1 MISLNLILVQ
11 GTPLDF
17 HKTVLVGRP
26 RSSLIS
32 FANNAQT
39 YQIRVSQGGYDIEEV
54 RDCCS
59 ILRVT
64 NVEKDR
70 DDLKRN
76 KGSRVPGTL
85 EWIASNESY
94 QEWQSSGPDTL
105 WISAGPGRGKTML
118 SLYILEDLENRFTAS
133 AIPPGPIHPERL
145 DKKVELYY
153 FFCSSQ
159 DRSRRGAVAV
169 LRNLIYQIITKHD
182 DLMKYVLDFLQPMTV
197 GPEQYLSTHRPSD
210 MDKQHDTEIETTQS
224 LGKSNE
230 QSQYAGAK
238 SSVLNRLSGQSAVR
252 NVFRSQAAAKE
263 QSEKDMNV
271 VEEQQRENKI
281 EDRPGNKSPVFPLRS
296 GKPPKDD
303 QSQDK
308 PEEQRLA
315 VPIEITEKTSPK
327 SRQLE
332 LLGASDLAYILRRL
346 ILELDADKAFFLLD
360 GVDECVKEEQGALIP
375 TLLSLSDVK
384 LGKFKLLMVS
394 QPTIGGMGTTPTI
407 KLEEDTTR
415 DVKKYVSQSVQ
426 RFAGFPGFNEDIRK
440 EVERELLERAEGTF
454 LWISLVM
461 SEIEKYKYTC
471 TEILDT
477 VRSTPQ
483 GLSNTYRHMLQQID
497 GDHLQK
503 VDQILRWV
511 TAAMRPLTL
520 QELSEI
526 IEHPSGHVMSP
537 AQAVREKVKLCGG
550 LIEARQ
556 NEVAFIHTSAK
567 EFLLHGKTDADG
579 KVELFHNEPRT
590 LHYEVAQA
598 CYNTIRDSN
607 LSRVE
612 VKVSELSDQEE
623 PKLLRYAIMHWIE
636 HVKASETWAE
646 KNFDPDAEFF
656 RRDSKLRKNW
666 WTAYLNESQKDDPKK
681 FNLSSLLHLAAYF
694 GIEPWVKQAFGKSW
708 IAKQGTILTMEMDHY
723 YRTPLHI
730 AVEQGH
736 GPVVSLLLKQGIDSE
751 WKEAS
756 MFATPLHLA
765 ARNGHRD
772 ICEILLRDN
781 NHKTKIN
788 ARNRFDSTPLTE
800 AARGGHM
807 GVVKL
812 LVARGADVNG
822 SIDKQSR
829 SLWRQVEYL
838 SSSTVRAFGSL
849 DGPTYEQ
856 RSTPVIEAAR
866 RNHADIIKYLAQNQA
881 DIEVRTPSGR
891 NALQVAAFDGQL
903 KSMEALVSCHA
914 NVQGED
920 KWSQTALLLASWQ
933 NHADAVKWLL
943 SQGANIDAA
952 NKWGLTPLIIAA
964 RHGHT
969 KPMRILLE
977 AGAKGECEDH
987 DGYTA
992 LALAAFHGQVAAV
1005 KLLIEHNA
1013 DVNTQTNFGDTA
1025 MMQAIRKN
1033 LTDDHVEIVQILLKS
1048 GANVDLQNHSGLTPL
1063 MKVAELS
1070 EGDAATIVEHLLQKG
1085 AAPDARDNEGR
1096 TALMRAI
1103 HGGSR
1108 TTQELLIDQGA
1119 DLEARDALGVTA
1131 LIFAAGYSDPNT
1143 VEFLLDRGAD
1153 IEAQDNFGLT
1163 PLMKAGKCGTADT
1176 VSVLLDRGAK
1186 IDAVDSQNKEALDHV
1201 ATRNRGDIIK
1211 LLTSRGASRRKLT
1224 MLNWA
1229 AEGFSDSIYW
1239 TVEICRKWESDWEV
1253 AELKKLKVNPGEKG
1267 ADETSSEEKES
1278 PRIIGH
1284 DNTAGLDM
1292 GEMKINIGGKSGRHA
1307 KERTH
1312 DVQGSCDNAPVVVGS
1327 ERTRMDLT
1335 QISSPSADKI
1345 ESGQGVSRVS
1355 ASDAESKD
1363 EMEA

>member
-1 MISLNLILVQ
+1 
-11 GTPLDF
+11 
-17 HKTVLVGRP
+17 
-26 RSSLIS
+26 
-32 FANNAQT
+32 
-39 YQIRVSQGGYDIEEV
+39 
-54 RDCCS
+54 
-59 ILRVT
+59 
-64 NVEKDR
+64 
-70 DDLKRN
+70 
-76 KGSRVPGTL
+76 
-85 EWIASNESY
+85 
-94 QEWQSSGPDTL
+94 
-105 WISAGPGRGKTML
+105 
-118 SLYILEDLENRFTAS
+118 
-133 AIPPGPIHPERL
+133 
-145 DKKVELYY
+145 
-153 FFCSSQ
+153 
-159 DRSRRGAVAV
+159 
-169 LRNLIYQIITKHD
+169 
-182 DLMKYVLDFLQPMTV
+182 MTV
-197 GPEQYLSTHRPSD
+197 GPEQYLNTHRPSD
-210 MDKQHDTEIETTQS
+210 IDRQDDTEIETTQS

-238 SSVLNRLSGQSAVR
+238 RSVLNRLPGQSAVR
-252 NVFRSQAAAKE
+252 NAFRSRTTAKE
-263 QSEKDMNV
+263 QSENDMNV
-271 VEEQQRENKI
+271 AKEQQRENDI
-281 EDRPGNKSPVFPLRS
+281 EDRPGNKSPIFPLRS
-296 GKPPKDD
+296 GNPPKDEP
-303 QSQDK
+303 SQDK

-315 VPIEITEKTSPK
+315 NPIEITERASSK

-346 ILELDADKAFFLLD
+346 ILELDVDKAFFLLD
-360 GVDECVKEEQGALIP
+360 GVDECAKGEQVALIP
-375 TLLSLSDVK
+375 ALLSLSDVK

-394 QPTIGGMGTTPTI
+394 QPTVGGMGTTSTI

-415 DVKKYVSQSVQ
+415 DVEKYVSQSVQ
-426 RFAGFPGFNEDIRK
+426 RFAKFTGFNEEIRK
-440 EVERELLERAEGTF
+440 EVERELLKRAEGTF

-461 SEIEKYKYTC
+461 SEMKKKNTC
-471 TEILDT
+471 TEILVT
-477 VRSTPQ
+477 VRSTPR

-497 GDHLQK
+497 GEHVQK
-503 VDQILRWV
+503 VDQVLRWV

-526 IEHPSGHVMSP
+526 IEHPSGHVISP
-537 AQAVREKVKLCGG
+537 AQAVRDEVTLCGG

-567 EFLLHGKTDADG
+567 EFLLHGKTVDDG
-579 KVELFHNEPRT
+579 KVELFHKEPRT

-623 PKLLRYAIMHWIE
+623 PKLLRYAITHWME

-656 RRDSKLRKNW
+656 RRNSKLRENW

-772 ICEILLRDN
+772 ICEILLRDD

-788 ARNRFDSTPLTE
+788 ARNRFESTPLTE

-849 DGPTYEQ
+849 NGPTYEQ

-866 RNHADIIKYLAQNQA
+866 RNHGDIIKYLAQNQA
-881 DIEVRTPSGR
+881 DIEVRTLSGR

-914 NVQGED
+914 NIQGED

-977 AGAKGECEDH
+977 AGAKGGLKDH

-1033 LTDDHVEIVQILLKS
+1033 LTDDHVEIVQMLVKS
-1048 GANVDLQNHSGLTPL
+1048 GGNVDLQNRHSVTPL

-1085 AAPDARDNEGR
+1085 AAPDARDKEGR

-1103 HGGSR
+1103 RGGAR

-1131 LIFAAGYSDPNT
+1131 LIFAAGYSDRNT
-1143 VEFLLDRGAD
+1143 VMFLLDRGAD

-1163 PLMKAGKCGTADT
+1163 PLMKAGKCGTADI
-1176 VSVLLDRGAK
+1176 VGVLLDRGAK
-1186 IDAVDSQNKEALDHV
+1186 IDAVDSQNQEALDHV

-1211 LLTSRGASRRKLT
+1211 LLTSRGANRRKLT

-1229 AEGFSDSIYW
+1229 AEGFLDSSIHW
-1239 TVEICRKWESDWEV
+1239 TVETCRKWELDWEG
-1253 AELKKLKVNPGEKG
+1253 AELKKLKVNSDAKN

-1278 PRIIGH
+1278 LRAIR
-1284 DNTAGLDM
+1284 DDSTAELDS
-1292 GEMKINIGGKSGRHA
+1292 GEMKINISSESGSRA
-1307 KERTH
+1307 KEMTY
-1312 DVQGSCDNAPVVVGS
+1312 DVQGSSDNAPVVVGS
-1327 ERTRMDLT
+1327 ETTRMDLT
-1335 QISSPSADKI
+1335 ESSSPSADRI
-1345 ESGQGVSRVS
+1345 EMGHGVSRVE
-1355 ASDAESKD
+1355 ASDEESKF
-1363 EMEA
+1363 ETEV